1 MKRTRRVG
9 RHARARPESF
19 GNRVTARTD
28 DRYDERLRKSA
39 RDRARVGGRE
49 LSPATV
55 LADEGPKR
63 PERELP
69 PFRVAGERRQAQE
82 AQSGER
88 VLVDRPLS
96 PRQASGLVWPLR
108 RVEEA
113 AELPVFEVVADPRC
127 CRRRKAQRQ
136 AVFAGFVRVE
146 QRVQPRRGVA
156 EQIRDS
162 RSGRA
167 VDVVKR
173 TIADQAL
180 LDRAQGRT
188 RALRGASDAA

>member
-1 MKRTRRVG
+1 
-9 RHARARPESF
+9 
-19 GNRVTARTD
+19 ARTD

-49 LSPATV
+49 LSPAAV
-55 LADEGPKR
+55 LPGEGPKR
-63 PERELP
+63 PGPDPP
-69 PFRVAGERRQAQE
+69 PFLVAGERRQTQQ

-96 PRQASGLVWPLR
+96 PRKASGLVWPLR

-113 AELPVFEVVADPRC
+113 AELPVFEVVAHPRC

-136 AVFAGFVRVE
+136 AVFSGFVRVE

-156 EQIRDS
+156 EQIRDP
-162 RSGRA
+162 RRGRA

-180 LDRAQGRT
+180 LDRAEGRT
-188 RALRGASDAA
+188 RALRGSTITEGKRGGVVGG

>member
-1 MKRTRRVG
+1 MR
-9 RHARARPESF
+9 ARAQRASAIASPL
-19 GNRVTARTD
+19 GPTTVTTSGSAR
-28 DRYDERLRKSA
+28 A

-49 LSPATV
+49 LSPAAV
-55 LADEGPKR
+55 LADESPKR

-88 VLVDRPLS
+88 VLVDRPLP
-96 PRQASGLVWPLR
+96 PRKASGLVWPLR

-113 AELPVFEVVADPRC
+113 AELPVFEVVAHPRC

-180 LDRAQGRT
+180 LDRAEGRT
-188 RALRGASDAA
+188 RALRGPSIPEGKRG